1 MPLRG
6 TIEGMKIPLTLTL
19 SQRER
24 EFTG

>member
-6 TIEGMKIPLTLTL
+6 VNEGMKIPLTLTL

-24 EFTG
+24 GFTG